1 MSEVRGKC
9 VLMFTWCKRFADKGK
24 WDNLQTSSARQ
35 VRSHVHLVQAVCRQR
50 KVRQFAD
57 LKCEASVL
65 SCSLGASGLPTKESE
80 TICRP
85 PWNYSF
91 LWRTLKWPCC
101 CDCPEQSRGIYS
113 LERADYS
120 CTCLRAALLGSCG
133 RKIWVLYC
141 AHKPSGRLLTPV
153 P

>member
-35 VRSHVHLVQAVCRQR
+35 VCSHVHLVQAVCRQR

-57 LKCEASVL
+57 LMCEASVF
-65 SCSLGASGLPTKESE
+65 SCPLGASGLLTKESE

-85 PWNYSF
+85 QVRGKCVLMFTWCKRFADKGKWDNLQTSVKLFISLTDINF
-91 LWRTLKWPCC
+91 LKESHYLW
-101 CDCPEQSRGIYS
+101 S
-113 LERADYS
+113 
-120 CTCLRAALLGSCG
+120 
-133 RKIWVLYC
+133 
-141 AHKPSGRLLTPV
+141 
-153 P
+153 